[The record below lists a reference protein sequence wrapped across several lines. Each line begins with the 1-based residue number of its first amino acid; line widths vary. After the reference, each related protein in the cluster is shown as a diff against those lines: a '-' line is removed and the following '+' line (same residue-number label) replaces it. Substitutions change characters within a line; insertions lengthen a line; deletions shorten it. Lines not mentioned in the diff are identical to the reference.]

1 MPVSLSCDVLPEM
14 REYERTLTTVAN
26 GYVQP
31 QVARYVENSSAS
43 LRDGGRGRGAVA
55 SCAATAA
62 CPPPRRPSTRR

>member
-1 MPVSLSCDVLPEM
+1 MPVSLSCVVLPEM

-31 QVARYVENSSAS
+31 QVARYVGQPRDQLGADGVCAAS
-43 LRDGGRGRGAVA
+43 CR

-62 CPPPRRPSTRR
+62 WPRPRPPSAPR